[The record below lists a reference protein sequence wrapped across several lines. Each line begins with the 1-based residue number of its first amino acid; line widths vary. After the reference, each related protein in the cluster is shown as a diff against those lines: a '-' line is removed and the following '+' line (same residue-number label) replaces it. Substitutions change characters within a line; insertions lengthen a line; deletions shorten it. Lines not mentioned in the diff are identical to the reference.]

1 MKRISLL
8 LLFSVIFTN
17 ISFSQTD
24 PVIMT
29 IGNKKI
35 SKSEFEYI
43 WNKNN
48 TNNTIDRKSI
58 NEYVDLFVNFKLKVA
73 EAENMGLDTT
83 AAFINEF
90 QGYRNQLTGQYL
102 TDEAAR
108 EALVNQTY
116 ERIKEYVEAS
126 HILILVKQN
135 STPEDTLIA
144 WNKINNIYNQAIKG
158 TDFAKL
164 ARENSDD
171 GNKSEGGYLGFATG
185 FRYVYPFENAVY
197 NTSPGNISKPFKT
210 QFGYHI
216 VKVHSRRPAGGRYR
230 SGHIMKM
237 VSADANNETKET
249 AKKAIFDIYKS
260 LQEGA
265 DFKKFATEQSDDQSA
280 AANQGEYGLMYCGS
294 LPIEYEDAVY
304 GLKIG
309 EYSKPFQTKFGWHI
323 VKALEFQP
331 FPTVTEMAQ
340 DINGIIGRDER
351 SLVPRKSFVEKLK
364 KEYSYRP
371 NNESLTVVSNAYR
384 GLSSN
389 NDSTLL
395 KIIQNSSVRLFTID
409 GKDYTQSDFVNF
421 IKSKGLGINDIISAY
436 NEFVSESLISYEDSK
451 LEKKYPE
458 FGHLM
463 QEYRDGI
470 LLFEVSN
477 REVWEKASQDTEGL
491 EKYFKQN
498 RKSYNWDKP
507 KFKGFVI
514 SCADQL
520 TANSAKK
527 LIKKLNPDSVSTV
540 LKRTFNNDSTILLK
554 VERGLY
560 SEGENVNID
569 SLVFKK
575 NPNNPDKTLPFRF
588 VSGKLLKNKPEDYT
602 DVKGLVISDYQNF
615 LEKRWLDALRA
626 KYNVEINQEVVNTVN
641 KD

>member
-8 LLFSVIFTN
+8 LLFSVIFAN

-197 NTSPGNISKPFKT
+197 NTAPGNISKPFK
-210 QFGYHI
+210 I
-216 VKVHSRRPAGGRYR
+216 
-230 SGHIMKM
+230 
-237 VSADANNETKET
+237 
-249 AKKAIFDIYKS
+249 
-260 LQEGA
+260 
-265 DFKKFATEQSDDQSA
+265 
-280 AANQGEYGLMYCGS
+280 
-294 LPIEYEDAVY
+294 
-304 GLKIG
+304 
-309 EYSKPFQTKFGWHI
+309 
-323 VKALEFQP
+323 
-331 FPTVTEMAQ
+331 
-340 DINGIIGRDER
+340 
-351 SLVPRKSFVEKLK
+351 
-364 KEYSYRP
+364 
-371 NNESLTVVSNAYR
+371 
-384 GLSSN
+384 
-389 NDSTLL
+389 
-395 KIIQNSSVRLFTID
+395 
-409 GKDYTQSDFVNF
+409 
-421 IKSKGLGINDIISAY
+421 
-436 NEFVSESLISYEDSK
+436 
-451 LEKKYPE
+451 
-458 FGHLM
+458 
-463 QEYRDGI
+463 
-470 LLFEVSN
+470 
-477 REVWEKASQDTEGL
+477 
-491 EKYFKQN
+491 
-498 RKSYNWDKP
+498 
-507 KFKGFVI
+507 
-514 SCADQL
+514 
-520 TANSAKK
+520 
-527 LIKKLNPDSVSTV
+527 
-540 LKRTFNNDSTILLK
+540 
-554 VERGLY
+554 
-560 SEGENVNID
+560 
-569 SLVFKK
+569 
-575 NPNNPDKTLPFRF
+575 
-588 VSGKLLKNKPEDYT
+588 
-602 DVKGLVISDYQNF
+602 
-615 LEKRWLDALRA
+615 
-626 KYNVEINQEVVNTVN
+626 
-641 KD
+641 